1 MHQRIEGDIGTERWA
16 AMLRAAEFMSTA
28 GVKFIKVSSDRKTMG
43 TGMKAIW
50 DIASFWWVLSE
61 MGRLCFLKVRAARL
75 EGGWEVLGG

>member
-50 DIASFWWVLSE
+50 DIAFYWAVLSG
-61 MGRLCFLKVRAARL
+61 MGRLCFLKVGGARW
-75 EGGWEVLGG
+75 EGGGRP